1 MEHRAP
7 KEYVLEIFADQTF
20 VKDIV
25 KGQRINHQYVTKAAN
40 LSNAAV
46 LHTIFFHRYFPSI
59 RPSLRDLPQLD
70 ITLPY
75 IADPP
80 EIETLIDTRTT
91 TLVHQLTSADTPNGG
106 VRGQIAIQF
115 FERRRRKTGGWLGGI
130 GRGGDEEVC
139 WEEWL
144 LEVTIAKPKTES
156 GMPTL
161 SAQPN
166 LQPLITLNVER
177 TKVRRAME
185 SSLQKTAMKIL
196 AIVNR
201 DKDHIPPITTSDA
214 NPFPY
219 QLVLNPKQEGYGH
232 RFGSWN

>member
-1 MEHRAP
+1 MEQRAP
-7 KEYVLEIFADQTF
+7 QEYVLEIFADQTF

-25 KGQRINHQYVTKAAN
+25 KGQYRILLMYHRAK
-40 LSNAAV
+40 SSSSAV

-59 RPSLRDLPQLD
+59 RPSLRDLPHLD

-80 EIETLIDTRTT
+80 EIETLIDARTT
-91 TLVHQLTSADTPNGG
+91 SLIHQLTSANTPNGG

-115 FERRRRKTGGWLGGI
+115 FEKRRRKTGWLVGM

-156 GMPTL
+156 G
-161 SAQPN
+161 
-166 LQPLITLNVER
+166 
-177 TKVRRAME
+177 K
-185 SSLQKTAMKIL
+185 
-196 AIVNR
+196 
-201 DKDHIPPITTSDA
+201 
-214 NPFPY
+214 
-219 QLVLNPKQEGYGH
+219 
-232 RFGSWN
+232 

>member
-1 MEHRAP
+1 MEQRVP
-7 KEYVLEIFADQTF
+7 REYVLEIFADQTF

-25 KGQRINHQYVTKAAN
+25 K
-40 LSNAAV
+40 AV

-80 EIETLIDTRTT
+80 EIETLIDARTT
-91 TLVHQLTSADTPNGG
+91 NLVHQLTSANTPNGG

-115 FERRRRKTGGWLGGI
+115 FEKRRRKSGWLAGM

-144 LEVTIAKPKTES
+144 LEVTIAKPKTDS
-156 GMPTL
+156 
-161 SAQPN
+161 
-166 LQPLITLNVER
+166 ER
-177 TKVRRAME
+177 TKLRRAME
-185 SSLQKTAMKIL
+185 SSLHKAAMKIV

-219 QLVLNPKQEGYGH
+219 QIVLNPKQEGYNH
-232 RFGSWN
+232 RFGNWN

>member
-25 KGQRINHQYVTKAAN
+25 K
-40 LSNAAV
+40 AV
-46 LHTIFFHRYFPSI
+46 LHTIFFHRYFPPI

-91 TLVHQLTSADTPNGG
+91 ALVHQLTSADTPNGG

-115 FERRRRKTGGWLGGI
+115 FEKRRRKTGGWLGGI
-130 GRGGDEEVC
+130 GRGADEEVC

-156 GMPTL
+156 
-161 SAQPN
+161 
-166 LQPLITLNVER
+166 ER
-177 TKVRRAME
+177 TKLRRAME

-201 DKDHIPPITTSDA
+201 DKDHIPPITTHDA